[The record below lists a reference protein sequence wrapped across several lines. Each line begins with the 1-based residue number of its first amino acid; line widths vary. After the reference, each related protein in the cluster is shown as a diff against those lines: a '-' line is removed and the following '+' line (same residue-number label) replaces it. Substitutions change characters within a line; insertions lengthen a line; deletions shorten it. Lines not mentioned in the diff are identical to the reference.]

1 MRRSWSR
8 IFAITLGLVLVMS
21 ILAACG
27 SGTTSSGGNTPTTGS
42 TTIKIG
48 SDLPVSGKD
57 ETSGKPA
64 ENGAALAIQEAND
77 SNFIPGYKLV
87 FVPKDDV
94 GAGSAHDPSV
104 GKTNVQALVGDALV

>member
-64 ENGAALAIQEAND
+64 ENGAALAIQEANARD
-77 SNFIPGYKLV
+77 RKSTRLNSSHGYISYAV
-87 FVPKDDV
+87 FCFK
-94 GAGSAHDPSV
+94 
-104 GKTNVQALVGDALV
+104 K